1 MILILVFNCILP
13 VTVHVCPVVFNC
25 ILLDCLFQRK
35 VYKVQ
40 LENMLVQ
47 HVFSEFKSSL
57 GYLRARV
64 GIVVVYSHCTDRLI
78 IKLHMYIPFFQ
89 FTHCSLNA

>member
-1 MILILVFNCILP
+1 MILLLVFNCILP

-64 GIVVVYSHCTDRLI
+64 GIVVYSHCTDKLI
-78 IKLHMYIPFFQ
+78 ITFPFFSSP
-89 FTHCSLNA
+89 TVV